1 MNVSSLT
8 IVDSIRNPCIP
19 PFCLGQG
26 VEYNTL
32 SILRIYA
39 KYNPVAHN
47 AQAAQLKQ
55 YGSQFLNHEKRWPAI
70 ASIILTYPN
79 WCGARIHQFPSI
91 FFMACKMYYPFL
103 YLISHC
109 ILFWTRTRCILSK
122 FTSLGSVSGT
132 SYRMMALLVICI
144 GDW

>member
-8 IVDSIRNPCIP
+8 IVDSIQNPCIP

-55 YGSQFLNHEKRWPAI
+55 YGSQFLNHEKR
-70 ASIILTYPN
+70 
-79 WCGARIHQFPSI
+79 
-91 FFMACKMYYPFL
+91 
-103 YLISHC
+103 
-109 ILFWTRTRCILSK
+109 
-122 FTSLGSVSGT
+122 
-132 SYRMMALLVICI
+132 
-144 GDW
+144 